1 MECLW
6 TRNITIIYI
15 LFIVIQKSERQ
26 KKTNQMLE
34 HRKNRLK
41 NIFLILLFLSIGVG
55 FILYSLNSKIDLYLS
70 PSEIDF
76 QNLPTTR
83 IKLGGVVK
91 KNSIRYEQTLVNFTL
106 TDFSGEIDVIFEGI
120 PPDLFK
126 ENSGAVVLGH
136 FSLNKLFVA
145 EELFA
150 KHDENYMPPNKN
162 ISSIYDS

>member
-1 MECLW
+1 MECVW
-6 TRNITIIYI
+6 TRDITTIYI
-15 LFIVIQKSERQ
+15 LFIVIQKSERY
-26 KKTNQMLE
+26 KNTNQMLE

-41 NIFLILLFLSIGVG
+41 NIFLILLCLSIGVG

-126 ENSGAVVLGH
+126 ENSGAVVLGR

>member
-1 MECLW
+1 MECVW
-6 TRNITIIYI
+6 TRDITTIYI
-15 LFIVIQKSERQ
+15 LFIVIQKSERY
-26 KKTNQMLE
+26 KNTNQMLE

-126 ENSGAVVLGH
+126 ENSGAVVLGR

-162 ISSIYDS
+162 ISNIYDS

>member
-1 MECLW
+1 MECVW
-6 TRNITIIYI
+6 TRDITTIYI
-15 LFIVIQKSERQ
+15 LFIVIQKSERY
-26 KKTNQMLE
+26 KNTNQMLE

-41 NIFLILLFLSIGVG
+41 NIFLILLSLSIGVG

-126 ENSGAVVLGH
+126 ENSGAVVLGR

>member
-1 MECLW
+1 MCI
-6 TRNITIIYI
+6 RD
-15 LFIVIQKSERQ
+15 S
-26 KKTNQMLE
+26 
-34 HRKNRLK
+34 
-41 NIFLILLFLSIGVG
+41 
-55 FILYSLNSKIDLYLS
+55 YSLNSKIDLYLS

-126 ENSGAVVLGH
+126 ENSGAVVLGR

>member
-1 MECLW
+1 
-6 TRNITIIYI
+6 
-15 LFIVIQKSERQ
+15 
-26 KKTNQMLE
+26 MLE

-41 NIFLILLFLSIGVG
+41 NIFLILLCLSIGVG

-106 TDFSGEIDVIFEGI
+106 TDFSGEIDVIFEVETKTFSTTKAKQ
-120 PPDLFK
+120 L
-126 ENSGAVVLGH
+126 LG
-136 FSLNKLFVA
+136 K
-145 EELFA
+145 
-150 KHDENYMPPNKN
+150 
-162 ISSIYDS
+162 